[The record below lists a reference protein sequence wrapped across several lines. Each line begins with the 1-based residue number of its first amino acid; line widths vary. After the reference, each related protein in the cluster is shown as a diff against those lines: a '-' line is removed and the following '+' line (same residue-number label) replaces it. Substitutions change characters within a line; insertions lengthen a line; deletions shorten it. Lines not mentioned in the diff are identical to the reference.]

1 MKQWLKKGLLVSIL
15 VVTSTVTNTVL
26 AVSDARNHLNRFFG
40 DVNSMQGSFIQQVY
54 SKKGAITD
62 TAKGQLFLTRPGKF
76 RWVYVSPEPQQIIS
90 DGRNVWVYDE
100 DLDQVTVKPLTKAM
114 ESTPAA
120 ILMHKTVPDKHFQIT
135 EMDDTTSGWDWFYLK
150 PHRKSSDFRAIQ
162 LAMNKTGSL
171 KQMVLYDHI
180 GQKTVITFTAKENV
194 NINAS
199 QFTFKLPKGVDVIGK
214 PI

>member
-1 MKQWLKKGLLVSIL
+1 MKKLLIITLLMLVGSIA
-15 VVTSTVTNTVL
+15 NTAL
-26 AVSDARNHLNRFFG
+26 AISDARTNLNRFFG
-40 DVNSMQGSFIQQVY
+40 DVNSMQGTFSQQVY
-54 SKKGAITD
+54 SKKGVVID

-90 DGRNVWVYDE
+90 DGRNVWIYDK

-120 ILMHKTVPDKHFQIT
+120 ILMHKSVPDKYFQIS
-135 EMDDTTSGWDWFYLK
+135 EMDDKTSGWDWFYLK
-150 PHRKSSDFRAIQ
+150 PKQKSSDFRALQ
-162 LAMNKTGSL
+162 LALDKAGVL

-180 GQKTVITFTAKENV
+180 GQKTVITFNAKENV
-194 NINAS
+194 HINNS
-199 QFTFKLPKGVDVIGK
+199 QFTFKPPAGVDVIGK